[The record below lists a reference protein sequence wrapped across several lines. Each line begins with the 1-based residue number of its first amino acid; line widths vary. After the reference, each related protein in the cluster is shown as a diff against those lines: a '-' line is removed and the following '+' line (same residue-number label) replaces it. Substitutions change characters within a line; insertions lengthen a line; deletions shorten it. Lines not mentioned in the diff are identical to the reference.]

1 MGQAGC
7 FIDKGFLIMRFFK
20 LLPIVLALTAEGCT
34 TKPADDTANIV
45 DVRVSVP
52 RWTLAM

>member
-1 MGQAGC
+1 
-7 FIDKGFLIMRFFK
+7 MRFFK